1 MELVPI
7 LTRAESIFRRFERA
21 VQAIDKKKS
30 FPAPLTQRAKG
41 KTPTAQPGASGPS
54 GSSSGVDTGSQ
65 DEDTRVISP
74 ELWTLLR
81 RDIPWARDRQE
92 SQNN

>member
-7 LTRAESIFRRFERA
+7 LTRAESIFRRFERT
-21 VQAIDKKKS
+21 VHAIDKKKS
-30 FPAPLTQRAKG
+30 FPAPLTQRNKG
-41 KTPTAQPGASGPS
+41 KASTAQSGTSGPS
-54 GSSSGVDTGSQ
+54 GTSSAVDTGSQ
-65 DEDTRVISP
+65 EEDTRVISP

-92 SQNN
+92 TQKK